1 MDFIMGWAEKKR
13 GGGCGGY
20 MGLGVQSWSN
30 MPSATGVNPG
40 RWSCV
45 RTLCQ
50 HWSENNSK
58 QSWYEIESCVY
69 LASLGI
75 LVLEK
80 DTYIAAQ
87 TQW

>member
-1 MDFIMGWAEKKR
+1 
-13 GGGCGGY
+13 
-20 MGLGVQSWSN
+20 
-30 MPSATGVNPG
+30 
-40 RWSCV
+40 V

-75 LVLEK
+75 LVLEMVGHLHCS
-80 DTYIAAQ
+80 TNTVISLMQHAIFIY
-87 TQW
+87 